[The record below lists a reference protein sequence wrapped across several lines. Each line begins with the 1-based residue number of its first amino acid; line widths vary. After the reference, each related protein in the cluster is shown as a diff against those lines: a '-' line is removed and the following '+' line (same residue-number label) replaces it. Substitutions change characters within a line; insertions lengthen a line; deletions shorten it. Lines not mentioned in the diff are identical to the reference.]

1 VRSKMRVSALVLAI
15 AVGLNGAGLAQ
26 QPIEPPKNP
35 LMQIPDRKAIRA
47 RAEVTRRGVGEKSRV
62 RVKMRR
68 YKLELKGYITQID
81 EDSFQLQ
88 IGPDRLETGKAK
100 QRLVTIRYAEVEKV
114 GGPRS
119 RAANIG
125 IKVGMTVAI
134 SALVVALVV
143 LKADRCS
150 RHNCW

>member
-1 VRSKMRVSALVLAI
+1 MKVSALVLAI
-15 AVGLNGAGLAQ
+15 AVGLSGAGLAQ
-26 QPIEPPKNP
+26 QPIAPPKNP

-100 QRLVTIRYAEVEKV
+100 EHLVTISYAEVEKV
-114 GGPRS
+114 RGPSS

-134 SALVVALVV
+134 SALVAGIVV
-143 LKADRCS
+143 LKADRC
-150 RHNCW
+150 RRYNCW

>member
-1 VRSKMRVSALVLAI
+1 MRSKMKVSALVLAI

-26 QPIEPPKNP
+26 QPIELAKSP
-35 LMQIPDRKAIRA
+35 LMQTPDRKAIRA

-100 QRLVTIRYAEVEKV
+100 ERLVTISYGEVEKV
-114 GGPRS
+114 RGPRS

-143 LKADRCS
+143 LKADRRR

>member
-1 VRSKMRVSALVLAI
+1 VRSKMKVSALVLAI
-15 AVGLNGAGLAQ
+15 AVGLNGTGLAQ

-35 LMQIPDRKAIRA
+35 LMQTPDRKAIRA
-47 RAEVTRRGVGEKSRV
+47 RAEVTRRAVGEKSRV

-88 IGPDRLETGKAK
+88 IGPDRLETDNAK
-100 QRLVTIRYAEVEKV
+100 ERLVTIRYAEVEKV
-114 GGPRS
+114 RGPRS

-125 IKVGMTVAI
+125 IKVGMAVAI

-143 LKADRCS
+143 LRADRCS

>member
-1 VRSKMRVSALVLAI
+1 MRSKMKVSSLVLAI
-15 AVGLNGAGLAQ
+15 AVGLNGACLAQ

-35 LMQIPDRKAIRA
+35 LMQIPDRSAIRA
-47 RAEVTRRGVGEKSRV
+47 RSEVTRRGVGEKSRV

-68 YKLELKGYITQID
+68 YKLELKGHITQID

-100 QRLVTIRYAEVEKV
+100 ERRVTIRYAEVENV
-114 GGPRS
+114 RGPRS

-125 IKVGMTVAI
+125 IKVGITVAI

-143 LKADRCS
+143 LKADRC
-150 RHNCW
+150 RRYNCW